1 MNSKFFNSDV
11 AKHVELALYQPS
23 IETKALPKILIEDQH
38 KLLSRLEDQSNQ
50 IKTNLLIMTVK
61 NTTEIKM
68 KNREQ
73 IKELNKNTRFTE
85 EDYKNSSED
94 YKAQEQ
100 AFTLSSLSL

>member
-1 MNSKFFNSDV
+1 
-11 AKHVELALYQPS
+11 
-23 IETKALPKILIEDQH
+23 
-38 KLLSRLEDQSNQ
+38 
-50 IKTNLLIMTVK
+50 MTVK